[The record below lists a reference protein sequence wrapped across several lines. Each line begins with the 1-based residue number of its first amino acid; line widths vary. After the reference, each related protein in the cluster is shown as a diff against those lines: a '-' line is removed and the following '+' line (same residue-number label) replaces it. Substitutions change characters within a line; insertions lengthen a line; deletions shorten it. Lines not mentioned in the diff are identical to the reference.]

1 MSRVIDDDSKPAK
14 RKRYNSEMKEGL
26 TSDDIFAAQPNYKK
40 GKDLL
45 HHRKNCK
52 GEEEKQNDS
61 MSRHRGEDY
70 ISQPDR
76 TAVGTFVRAK
86 VDSNDYRQRKS
97 YHLTR
102 VLVSFMY
109 KAVPISE
116 LSDEDFTEQECED
129 LQQKVKASLLPK
141 LSVVEVQE
149 KAEILHED
157 ITKQVWIP
165 DSMLIFVPLLDRT
178 FIFVPL
184 QDETLTFP

>member
-70 ISQPDR
+70 ISQPAR
-76 TAVGTFVRAK
+76 T
-86 VDSNDYRQRKS
+86 
-97 YHLTR
+97 
-102 VLVSFMY
+102 VSFMY

-116 LSDEDFTEQECED
+116 LSDEDFTE
-129 LQQKVKASLLPK
+129 
-141 LSVVEVQE
+141 VEVQE

-165 DSMLIFVPLLDRT
+165 DSMLSEHISLFHYWIEHLSLFHCRLKP
-178 FIFVPL
+178 
-184 QDETLTFP
+184 